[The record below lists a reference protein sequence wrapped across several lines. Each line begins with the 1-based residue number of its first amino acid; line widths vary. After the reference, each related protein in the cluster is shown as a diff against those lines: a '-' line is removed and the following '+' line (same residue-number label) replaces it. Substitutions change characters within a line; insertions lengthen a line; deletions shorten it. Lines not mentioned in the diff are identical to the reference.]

1 MKKPILFSI
10 LATMFIFFSACNKD
24 DDNNEDP
31 GNGGSTYSGIN
42 KVNLTIDGTTQ
53 EYVYADENF
62 NNSETDA
69 SITAGTK
76 NFESDSVYTEITMAA
91 AGVFDHVT
99 MAAMIVSYFGTGT
112 GNHDISY
119 GLEETSGL
127 DNFSGSSFILLTDT
141 SSMPIMYFLEEAT
154 TNITKY
160 GEVGGYIEGTFE
172 STVVSL
178 AGVPQPNVSIS
189 GDFKAMRFDDVDY

>member
-1 MKKPILFSI
+1 MKKPILFSV
-10 LATMFIFFSACNKD
+10 LAAMFIFIAACNKD

-31 GNGGSTYSGIN
+31 DNGGVTYSGIN

-53 EYVYADENF
+53 EFVYADESF

-69 SITAGTK
+69 SMTVGTK
-76 NFESDSVYTEITMAA
+76 NFESDSVYTEIGLVA
-91 AGVFDHVT
+91 AGVFDNVT
-99 MAAMIVSYFGTGT
+99 IASMMISYFGTGT
-112 GNHDISY
+112 GTHDISY
-119 GLEETSGL
+119 GLEEESGL

-172 STVVSL
+172 STVVSM
-178 AGVPQPNVSIS
+178 AGQPQPNVSIS
-189 GDFKAMRFDDVDY
+189 GNFKAMRFDDVNY